1 MAETGKKAAEGSAS
15 PTNDPAP
22 DIARRENE
30 TVNTPDESKNASV
43 KVSTVFPYGSF
54 TVEGVPVITREGT
67 MLTKT
72 QYAQAQK
79 AAEASGLTLRE
90 VK

>member
-1 MAETGKKAAEGSAS
+1 MAETGKKPVGAVAPA
-15 PTNDPAP
+15 NDPAP

-30 TVNTPDESKNASV
+30 TVSTPDESKNASV
-43 KVSTVFPYGSF
+43 KVATVFPYGTF
-54 TVEGVPVITREGT
+54 TVEGIPVITREGT

>member
-1 MAETGKKAAEGSAS
+1 MAETGKKAVGAVA

-22 DIARRENE
+22 DIARREAE
-30 TVNTPDESKNASV
+30 TVNTPDESRNASV
-43 KVSTVFPYGSF
+43 KVSTVWPYGSF

-67 MLTKT
+67 MLTRT
-72 QYAQAQK
+72 QFAQAQK
-79 AAEASGLTLRE
+79 AAEASGISLRE